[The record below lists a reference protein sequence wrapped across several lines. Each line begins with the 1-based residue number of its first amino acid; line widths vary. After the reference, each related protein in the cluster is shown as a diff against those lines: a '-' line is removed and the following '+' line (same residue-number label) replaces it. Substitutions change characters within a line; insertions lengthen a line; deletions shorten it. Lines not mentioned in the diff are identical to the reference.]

1 MQKKY
6 LVLGG
11 CGFIGRHLVNRLSKI
26 GSVRVFDRDRIE
38 FPNHENIEIIS
49 GDFTSVCFKELLSGI
64 DTVYH
69 LISTTIPSDDTSYSV
84 LDMEQNV
91 IPTVKLLEAMANST
105 TKNIIFLSSG
115 GTIYGRID
123 KPATE
128 ETPTNPL
135 CSYAIQKQTIEQYLR
150 LYHEY
155 HGITAIIARLS
166 NPYGTGQQE
175 KRRQGVIP
183 IFTQAIKEGKAINI
197 WGDGNIVRDY
207 IHIDDAV
214 EALTKLDEYSGP
226 YDVFNIGSGKG
237 KSLLEVVQIICQELG
252 VPPKIN
258 FLPGRKC
265 DVPYSVLDVNRI
277 RNELGWYAKIE
288 LEQGIKLLL

>member
-1 MQKKY
+1 LQKKY

-11 CGFIGRHLVNRLSKI
+11 CGFIGRHLVNRLSEI
-26 GSVRVFDRDRIE
+26 GSVRVFDRDKIE
-38 FPNHENIEIIS
+38 FPNKKNVEVIS
-49 GDFTSVCFKELLSGI
+49 GEFSSVCFDKLISGI
-64 DTVYH
+64 DTIYH

-91 IPTVKLLEAMANST
+91 IPTIKLLEAMVNST
-105 TKNIIFLSSG
+105 TKKIIFLSSG
-115 GTIYGRID
+115 GTIYGKID
-123 KPATE
+123 RPAAE

-135 CSYAIQKQTIEQYLR
+135 CSYAIQKQTIEQYLS

-155 HGITAIIARLS
+155 HGITAIRARLS

-183 IFTQAIKEGKAINI
+183 IFTRAIKEGKTIDI
-197 WGDGNIVRDY
+197 WGDGNTVRDY
-207 IHIDDAV
+207 IHIEDAV

-226 YDVFNIGSGKG
+226 YDIFNIGSGKG
-237 KSLLEVVQIICQELG
+237 HSLLEIIQIICKELN
-252 VPPKIN
+252 VLPKIN
-258 FLPGRKC
+258 YLPGRKC

-277 RNELGWYAKIE
+277 RTELDWCAKIE